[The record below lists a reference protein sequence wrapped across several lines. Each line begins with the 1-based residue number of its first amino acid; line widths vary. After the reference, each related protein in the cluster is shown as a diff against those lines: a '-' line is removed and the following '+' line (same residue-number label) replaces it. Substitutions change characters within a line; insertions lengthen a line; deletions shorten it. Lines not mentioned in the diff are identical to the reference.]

1 MNTLHITDMHI
12 QMLPSFN
19 DMLESKR
26 IQEFFKRLE
35 YWLHIKDTHTKNNFN
50 NTINIYLWGDMFN
63 YLSFSNIDSCI
74 ISWYWHL
81 FLIKKFLEEKNL
93 ILKNVYYILWNH
105 EFYVDRRWSEKRNQ
119 LYFSENLDEDNQ
131 IDNTLYN
138 VCYEKEFAQL
148 LTKLDFKK
156 EKFER
161 QSMFARTIRNNFS
174 VSDELANIFSYSA
187 FQKFDVSDRN
197 NLVHT
202 LITRWIHDVLW
213 KEAIDLSLWYQYD
226 SDSKTWI
233 IWNILC
239 APYKGSFNE
248 KITEK
253 ELKWLMCINDIYF
266 FAELF
271 DLETFIKE
279 CQFVFDL
286 SYLELNSFYQRYLE
300 IYSETVSLLLQYKE
314 LWKPKLWSVFQKTV
328 YCITQCYF
336 YKNYLQLINDC
347 IQVLRQKKYENI
359 ETLDILIHFP
369 FDVFDKEFE
378 ERSWCIHTITEEN
391 LDSINFYK
399 QSDTNTYFNV
409 HNSFLE
415 ELMRIIYE
423 NSNTLKTV
431 NIYAWHTHINHR
443 TTWNYCSTITYN
455 VINSSFDYFK

>member
-35 YWLHIKDTHTKNNFN
+35 YWLQIK
-50 NTINIYLWGDMFN
+50 NTIDNTITIYLWGDMFN

-105 EFYVDRRWSEKRNQ
+105 EFYVDRKWSEKRNQ
-119 LYFSENLDEDNQ
+119 LYFSENLDEENT
-131 IDNTLYN
+131 IDDTLYN
-138 VCYEKEFAQL
+138 VEYEKEFAQL
-148 LTKLDFKK
+148 LTTLHFKK
-156 EKFER
+156 EKFEC
-161 QSMFARTIRNNFS
+161 QSMFARTIRNDFS
-174 VSDELANIFSYSA
+174 VSDELANMFSYSS
-187 FQKFDVSDRN
+187 FQKFDVTDRN

-202 LITRWIHDVLW
+202 LITRWINDILL

-226 SDSKTWI
+226 TDSKTWI

-253 ELKWLMCINDIYF
+253 ELKWLMCINDIYL

-286 SYLELNSFYQRYLE
+286 SYLELNFFYQRYLE

-328 YCITQCYF
+328 YSLTQCYF

-378 ERSWCIHTITEEN
+378 ERNWCIHTITEEN
-391 LDSINFYK
+391 LDSIMFYK

-415 ELMRIIYE
+415 ELMKIIYE
-423 NSNTLKTV
+423 NSNTIKTV

-443 TTWNYCSTITYN
+443 TTWDYCSTITYN
-455 VINSSFDYFK
+455 LINSSFDYFK